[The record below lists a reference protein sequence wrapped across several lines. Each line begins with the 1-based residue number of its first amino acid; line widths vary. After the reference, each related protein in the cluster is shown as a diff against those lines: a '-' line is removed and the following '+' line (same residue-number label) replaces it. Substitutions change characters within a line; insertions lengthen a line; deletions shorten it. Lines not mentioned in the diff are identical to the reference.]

1 MERDFMFL
9 EVEQMIR
16 KKLEMNESI
25 MPTGNPIPKLTPDTV
40 IRDLNM
46 DSLDLT
52 ELIIDIEEK
61 YETERDEGDFQDVV
75 TISDLLDKA
84 EEHLGQV
91 SASDS
96 IQNLK
101 NKHNIKE

>member
-9 EVEQMIR
+9 EVEEIIR

-61 YETERDEGDFQDVV
+61 YETEIDEGDIQDVV

>member
-9 EVEQMIR
+9 EVEEIIR

-25 MPTGNPIPKLTPDTV
+25 NPTGNPIPKLTPDTV

-61 YETERDEGDFQDVV
+61 YDTEIDEGDFQDVI

-84 EEHLGQV
+84 ETKLGKM
-91 SASDS
+91 DS
-96 IQNLK
+96 SECIQALK
-101 NKHNIKE
+101 NKYNVKE

>member
-61 YETERDEGDFQDVV
+61 YETEIDEGDFQDVV

>member
-9 EVEQMIR
+9 EVEEIIR

-25 MPTGNPIPKLTPDTV
+25 TPTGNPIPKLTPDTV

-61 YETERDEGDFQDVV
+61 YETEIDEGDFQDVV

>member
-16 KKLEMNESI
+16 KKLEMNESV

-61 YETERDEGDFQDVV
+61 YETEIDEGDFQDVV

>member
-61 YETERDEGDFQDVV
+61 YETEIDEGDIQDVV

>member
-9 EVEQMIR
+9 EVEEMIR

-25 MPTGNPIPKLTPDTV
+25 TPTGNPIPKLTPDTV

-52 ELIIDIEEK
+52 ELVIDIEEK
-61 YETERDEGDFQDVV
+61 YDTEIEEGDFQDVT

-84 EEHLGQV
+84 ETKLGQMG
-91 SASDS
+91 SKES
-96 IQNLK
+96 IEALK
-101 NKHNIKE
+101 TKYNVKE

>member
-16 KKLEMNESI
+16 KKLEMNESV
-25 MPTGNPIPKLTPDTV
+25 MPTGNQIPKLTPDTV

-61 YETERDEGDFQDVV
+61 YETEIDEGDFQDVV

-96 IQNLK
+96 VQNLK
-101 NKHNIKE
+101 NKHNNKE

>member
-16 KKLEMNESI
+16 KKLEMNESV

-61 YETERDEGDFQDVV
+61 YETEIDEGDFQDVV

-96 IQNLK
+96 IENLK